1 MDSCSHKYYPEDGFD
16 SREHL
21 ETYFTMNSERAFQDD
36 VLKFPMETLQHVFS
50 EGHIKGDLLID
61 ISNGAFIH
69 HLHTANRFFKQIL
82 VLKCAEKCIMELNR
96 WINKRTGEFDW
107 SHIFTYIKVTDGY
120 SDQCE
125 PSDTMLKNA
134 IAEILKC
141 DFNKENLTEPKVLP
155 PADCV
160 ITVWLLEL
168 ISKDKDDYKKYFRKF
183 VKLLKPEGHLILVG
197 TLNTTYMTIGQD
209 KLHMLKYDE
218 SFIRN
223 FLSNE
228 GFIIDH
234 WAIQKKTSLSNLC
247 DYEALY
253 VLIAHREN

>member
-1 MDSCSHKYYPEDGFD
+1 MLNNILHFAI
-16 SREHL
+16 
-21 ETYFTMNSERAFQDD
+21 TII
-36 VLKFPMETLQHVFS
+36 FPV
-50 EGHIKGDLLID
+50 GHIKGDLLID

-69 HLHTANRFFKQIL
+69 HLYTASEFFKQIL

-96 WINKRTGEFDW
+96 WINKRTGAFDW
-107 SHIFTYIKVTDGY
+107 SHIFAYFKVTEGN

-125 PSDTMLKNA
+125 STDTTLKKA

-141 DFNKENLTEPKVLP
+141 DFNKENLAEPKVLTP
-155 PADCV
+155 SDCV
-160 ITVWLLEL
+160 ITAWLLEL

-183 VKLLKPEGHLILVG
+183 VKLLKPAGNLILVG
-197 TLNTTYMTIGQD
+197 TLNTTYMMIGQD
-209 KLHMLKYDE
+209 KIHMLKYDE

-247 DYEALY
+247 DYEALF
-253 VLIAHREN
+253 VITAHRENSLGSK